1 VQKPEGFRFD
11 MRDLSM
17 FGRIFWALLIFC
29 SGFMAHFLFAN
40 KDQIAPQSSP
50 VPQTH
55 NCPSISD
62 EKLKAE
68 ISRLN
73 NVLRDLDKP
82 ASAQTSGAKATAEVA
97 TPVEKAGS
105 EKEQELSKLREYRV
119 KTEIAKH
126 QEYLKAIGANASNQV
141 TALRDH
147 FSAEPVDEPWAKH
160 NKLQL
165 DKTFSQS
172 EVLSNLP
179 ILSSEC
185 RSQQCRIQLLSDE
198 QFYLADLHNSFQS
211 LVGDEGQQFN
221 SYTLVVDPATHST
234 SIYFTR

>member
-1 VQKPEGFRFD
+1 
-11 MRDLSM
+11 
-17 FGRIFWALLIFC
+17 
-29 SGFMAHFLFAN
+29 
-40 KDQIAPQSSP
+40 
-50 VPQTH
+50 
-55 NCPSISD
+55 
-62 EKLKAE
+62 
-68 ISRLN
+68 
-73 NVLRDLDKP
+73 
-82 ASAQTSGAKATAEVA
+82 
-97 TPVEKAGS
+97 
-105 EKEQELSKLREYRV
+105 
-119 KTEIAKH
+119 
-126 QEYLKAIGANASNQV
+126 
-141 TALRDH
+141 
-147 FSAEPVDEPWAKH
+147 VDEPWAKH